1 MKISS
6 SITNTQVNQSN
17 QRDIKTNFTQK
28 ITKDEA
34 KELKTQISE
43 NANAMMLKS
52 TSIQTNILSPQEIF
66 TKNYEDFKSF
76 LNDIGYEG
84 KPIAELSQDEAAE
97 LISEDGLFGVKQT
110 SKRIANFVIN
120 GAGGDE
126 DRLRAGREGMLQGF
140 KMAEEM
146 WGGELPEISQ
156 QTMAKSIEMVDK
168 AMHDLGFSLINQ
180 EA

>member
-120 GAGGDE
+120 GAGEMKIDFVP
-126 DRLRAGREGMLQGF
+126 AGKVCF
-140 KMAEEM
+140 K
-146 WGGELPEISQ
+146 
-156 QTMAKSIEMVDK
+156 
-168 AMHDLGFSLINQ
+168 DLKWLKRCGVVNFQRFHNKQWQSL
-180 EA
+180 

>member
-52 TSIQTNILSPQEIF
+52 TSIQTNIGHL
-66 TKNYEDFKSF
+66 
-76 LNDIGYEG
+76 
-84 KPIAELSQDEAAE
+84 
-97 LISEDGLFGVKQT
+97 
-110 SKRIANFVIN
+110 
-120 GAGGDE
+120 
-126 DRLRAGREGMLQGF
+126 
-140 KMAEEM
+140 
-146 WGGELPEISQ
+146 
-156 QTMAKSIEMVDK
+156 
-168 AMHDLGFSLINQ
+168 
-180 EA
+180 